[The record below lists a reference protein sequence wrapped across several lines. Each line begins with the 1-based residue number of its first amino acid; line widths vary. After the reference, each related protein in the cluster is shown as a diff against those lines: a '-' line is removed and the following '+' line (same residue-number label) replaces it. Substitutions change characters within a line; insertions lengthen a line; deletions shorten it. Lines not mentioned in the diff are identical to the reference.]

1 MTLRKQPIDGVS
13 LFEVDFKNV
22 SLRAS
27 ENVLGEV
34 GAGHDITRTANDSA
48 RFLVGAASLGLLKRL
63 YKQTVAY
70 VLDTQRFGRPL
81 GDHLAVKTRLAS
93 IETRLYSMESVVYFT
108 AGILDSYQMPDVSC
122 ESALAKIFCTDAL
135 RHGFAECLDLMG
147 MGAYETSSA
156 GGGGGGGGDSLIHQ
170 SSMLAN
176 LLANMLTNN
185 EVLRLQVATSGVL
198 QAGIEFGDQVVKHR
212 NPLMY
217 PGFIFKQ
224 FLINRKLVSIHSALR
239 LLCVYIL
246 KIKIFVIV
254 VVVVKR

>member
-13 LFEVDFKNV
+13 LFEVEFKNV

-34 GAGHDITRTANDSA
+34 GAGYDITRTASDSA
-48 RFLVGAASLGLLKRL
+48 RFLVGSASLGLLKRL

-70 VLDTQRFGRPL
+70 VLDTQRFGRAL

-147 MGAYETSSA
+147 MGAYEA
-156 GGGGGGGGDSLIHQ
+156 GGGDSLIHQ
-170 SSMLAN
+170 SSTLIN

-217 PGFIFKQ
+217 PKFIFKQ
-224 FLINRKLVSIHSALR
+224 FLINRKLVSLSFLSFMS
-239 LLCVYIL
+239 L
-246 KIKIFVIV
+246 F
-254 VVVVKR
+254 